1 MPRKEW
7 QERAS
12 KFGQGAKIYDKTRP
26 GYPLDGIRWTLGE
39 KPRTVLDLGAGT
51 GILTR
56 LLLDEG
62 HHVTAAE
69 PDEAMRELIGA
80 SSAAL
85 SVLPSAAEKI
95 DLPDGS
101 VDVVLAS
108 HAYHWFD
115 PEPAHAEIARVLRPG
130 GLFAALWNLRDE
142 DVAWSAELSRIL
154 SDEDA
159 GTDPE
164 TPAAIMLH
172 GALGALRSGE
182 KDRLTGWLRRP
193 TFGPR
198 FSAIEQAFFP
208 HTETTTAESLLE
220 LITSR
225 SYYLNS
231 PPERREEIE
240 EQVKQLT
247 DTHPDL
253 AGREEFELPYVTVV
267 FKAVRPA

>member
-1 MPRKEW
+1 MSREEW
-7 QERAS
+7 QKRGGR
-12 KFGQGAKIYDKTRP
+12 FGEGAKVYDRTRP
-26 GYPLDGIRWTLGE
+26 GYPLDSVRWTLGE

-56 LLLDEG
+56 VLLEEG

-69 PDEAMRELIGA
+69 PDEAMREMIGA
-80 SSAAL
+80 SSAEL
-85 SVLPSAAEKI
+85 SVLPSSAEKI
-95 DLPDGS
+95 ALPDGS
-101 VDVVLAS
+101 VDAVLAS

-142 DVAWSAELSRIL
+142 SVPWSAELSRIL

-172 GALGALRSGE
+172 GALGALRDGDP
-182 KDRLTGWLRRP
+182 DRLSGWLRHP

-198 FSAIEQAFFP
+198 FSAIEQGFFP
-208 HTETTTAESLLE
+208 HSETTTAAALLD

-231 PPERREEIE
+231 SPERREEIE
-240 EQVKQLT
+240 EQVKRLT